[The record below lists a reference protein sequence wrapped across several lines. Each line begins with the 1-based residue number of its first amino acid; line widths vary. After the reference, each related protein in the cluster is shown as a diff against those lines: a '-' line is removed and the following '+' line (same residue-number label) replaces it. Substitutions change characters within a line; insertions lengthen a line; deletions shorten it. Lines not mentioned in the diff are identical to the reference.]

1 MKIFKEKC
9 ISCHNSKGG
18 NENNL
23 KLSKPPFLFSTDTSS
38 TFYKEV
44 YNVYNQSKINTKEQ
58 IDIAKFWSDDF
69 ATTPACHSLA
79 IANQATEQQN
89 IGYKDRI
96 IILLKSSIALND
108 AFINCFKNKYHYNL
122 LRPVTYIQK
131 YIDSTWNALIPTP
144 PFPEYPSCHST
155 QTSANATILKLNL
168 ENIIFYDF
176 SREKFGFPVKKI
188 NSFDDYAIEVTKSR
202 LYGGVHYQFS
212 NNEGLR
218 LGKVIGENI
227 NTIINQIIYKKN

>member
-1 MKIFKEKC
+1 MYIF
-9 ISCHNSKGG
+9 
-18 NENNL
+18 
-23 KLSKPPFLFSTDTSS
+23 
-38 TFYKEV
+38 
-44 YNVYNQSKINTKEQ
+44 YNTNT
-58 IDIAKFWSDDF
+58 
-69 ATTPACHSLA
+69 
-79 IANQATEQQN
+79 
-89 IGYKDRI
+89 
-96 IILLKSSIALND
+96 
-108 AFINCFKNKYHYNL
+108 FINCFKNKYYYNL
-122 LRPVTYIQK
+122 LRPVAYIQK